1 MWRNANG
8 RAAARSHL
16 GLCPRPARLHPAL
29 AYRVRRVSDARRRRP
44 VSVNPV
50 TRRPLARAESE
61 RAQRAGKPCPAPA
74 RSGRLRSPVDT
85 HTETTGELE
94 CNRASFAG
102 EVTLGSNLQNG
113 RPRCS
118 EPLSESCLRAPVKS
132 CDAVVVPGRRNQ
144 RPMRPFVKRKVS
156 M

>member
-1 MWRNANG
+1 MEERPRCCALSPRALPAP
-8 RAAARSHL
+8 RAAAPRSRIS
-16 GLCPRPARLHPAL
+16 CP
-29 AYRVRRVSDARRRRP
+29 VRRVSDARQRRP
-44 VSVNPV
+44 VSVSPV